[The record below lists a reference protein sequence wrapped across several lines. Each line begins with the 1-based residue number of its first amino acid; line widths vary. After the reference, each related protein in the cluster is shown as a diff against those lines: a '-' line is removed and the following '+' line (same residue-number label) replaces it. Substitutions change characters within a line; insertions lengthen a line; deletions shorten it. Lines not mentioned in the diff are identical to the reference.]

1 MADSWTALL
10 PRIPST
16 VERVPANTADEYN
29 EQICRQT
36 KERVSRIAREGR
48 AAIDRRLQ
56 ELDEEWDVERTLEA
70 NAATAVLTFSLLGL
84 AVDRRFFVMPM
95 VVGGFLLQHAVQ
107 GWCPPL
113 PVFRAYGVR
122 TQSEIEEERYALK
135 TLRGDFA
142 HTGGR
147 GDQTGSR
154 SASEALAAVR
164 R

>member
-1 MADSWTALL
+1 MAESFTAML

-16 VERVPANTADEYN
+16 VDRVPANTADEYN
-29 EQICRQT
+29 ERISQQT
-36 KERVSRIAREGR
+36 KERVSRIARQGR
-48 AAIDRRLQ
+48 AAIDGRLR
-56 ELDEEWDVERTLEA
+56 ELDEEWDIERTLEA
-70 NAATAVLTFSLLGL
+70 NAATAILTFSTLGL
-84 AVDRRFFVMPM
+84 LVDRRFFLMPM
-95 VVGGFLLQHAVQ
+95 AVAGFLLQHAVQ

-113 PVFRAYGVR
+113 PVFRAYGIR
-122 TQSEIEEERYALK
+122 TQPEIEEERYALK

-142 HTGGR
+142 QAAGR